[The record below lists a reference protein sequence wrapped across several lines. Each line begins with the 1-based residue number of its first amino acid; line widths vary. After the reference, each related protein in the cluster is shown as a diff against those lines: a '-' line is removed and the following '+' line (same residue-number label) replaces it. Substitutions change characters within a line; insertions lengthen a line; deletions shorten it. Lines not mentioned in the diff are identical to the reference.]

1 MQWRRKWQPTAVF
14 LPGEFHGQRS
24 LVAYS
29 PWGHKES
36 GTTEWL
42 TLKEGKPRLR
52 ERLAQGHTTDEWWR
66 APLTV
71 CLTLVPGLILS
82 QHSWPNTGKDLT
94 AVCMEAAVRVSSF
107 FPSSQTVPTLDQASY
122 PRWEEWHI
130 APSGSLAP
138 SGGGAS
144 LANQCTFPIHN
155 TTQPLSTLPF
165 HFTFSMAFNY
175 Y

>member
-1 MQWRRKWQPTAVF
+1 MVIHCSILAWRIPWTEE
-14 LPGEFHGQRS
+14 PGGLQS
-24 LVAYS
+24 MGS
-29 PWGHKES
+29 KES
-36 GTTEWL
+36 GITEWL
-42 TLKEGKPRLR
+42 TLKEGKLRLR
-52 ERLAQGHTTDEWWR
+52 ERLAQSHTTDEWWR
-66 APLTV
+66 VPPTV

-122 PRWEEWHI
+122 PRSEEWHTV
-130 APSGSLAP
+130 PSGRGGSLA
-138 SGGGAS
+138 S
-144 LANQCTFPIHN
+144 QRTFPIHN
-155 TTQPLSTLPF
+155 TTQSLSTLPF